1 MIIKIIVLIMMIE
14 CYNNTK
20 DSEQIKVQTNQ
31 RFEQIKK
38 LKQIKD
44 SRQVK
49 N

>member
-1 MIIKIIVLIMMIE
+1 MIE

-31 RFEQIKK
+31 RFEQIKR

-44 SRQVK
+44 LHTQKFRRR
-49 N
+49 